1 MDRIS
6 VIVPCRNEGK
16 YILDFIGS
24 ILSNDYPKEDMEIFL
39 IDGRSTDNTQII
51 VKDYENKF
59 DFIKLLINESRT
71 VPFALNMGIRASTG
85 KYIIRLDAH
94 SQIPNNYFSELI
106 RWAKEL
112 NTDNIG
118 TICIT
123 DVKNN
128 NPKSNAIKKVLSN
141 RFGVGNSF
149 FRIGVNEIMEVD
161 HVPFGCYKSEVFAT
175 YGFFNEKLNRN
186 QDIELN
192 KRISSNGGRIFLIPN
207 IFSIY
212 FARET
217 YLALAQNNYNNGLWN
232 ILTVYVTKKIKSL
245 SLRHFIP
252 LLFILSLTLP
262 LLLSFWFPILR
273 AIPVLSLFSYLCL
286 ITLVSLKIN
295 DKTTSFFHVLFAFFT
310 LHFSYAL
317 GSITGLFKINYLWN
331 D

>member
-6 VIVPCRNEGK
+6 VIVPCRNEEK
-16 YILDFIGS
+16 YISDFIGS
-24 ILSNDYPKEDMEIFL
+24 ILANDYPKEDIEIFF

-59 DFIKLLINESRT
+59 DFIKLLINEKRT
-71 VPFALNMGIRASTG
+71 VPFALNMGIKASTG

-106 RWAKEL
+106 KWAKEL

-161 HVPFGCYKSEVFAT
+161 HVPFGCYKREVFEV

-192 KRISSNGGRIFLIPN
+192 KRISSHGGRIFLIPN

-217 YLALAQNNYNNGLWN
+217 YSALARNNFNNGFWN
-232 ILTVYVTKKIKSL
+232 ILTVYITKKIKSL

-252 LLFILSLTLP
+252 LIFILSLTLP
-262 LLLSFWFPILR
+262 VLLSFWFPILGV
-273 AIPVLSLFSYLCL
+273 ITVLSLISYLFV
-286 ITLVSLKIN
+286 ITSISLKIN
-295 DKTTSFFHVLFAFFT
+295 DNTTSFFHIFFAFLT

-317 GSITGLFKINYLWN
+317 GSITGLFKLNYIWN